1 MDFEKFEKNNWFQLI
16 INRILRISDGNV
28 VKQDLISG
36 LLILT
41 IFANIG
47 GAIKFIYDNIQL
59 FNINNL
65 ITSILE
71 LIKNVEQIFKYFSG
85 EEIYNTINQTNEFLE
100 PNFFSLMNYFIRI
113 LIRLVIAVIPFY
125 IGFRLIRLEKFW
137 SQIIGN
143 ILMILFP
150 VILYGEYQFT
160 ISIGLLI
167 IAITFIQFGKGN
179 IYIGFCVF

>member
-59 FNINNL
+59 FSIEHL
-65 ITSILE
+65 ITIILE
-71 LIKNVEQIFKYFSG
+71 LIKNVAK
-85 EEIYNTINQTNEFLE
+85 TIESTGKPLE
-100 PNFFSLMNYFIRI
+100 SMPAVMN
-113 LIRLVIAVIPFY
+113 
-125 IGFRLIRLEKFW
+125 
-137 SQIIGN
+137 
-143 ILMILFP
+143 
-150 VILYGEYQFT
+150 
-160 ISIGLLI
+160 
-167 IAITFIQFGKGN
+167 
-179 IYIGFCVF
+179 

>member
-85 EEIYNTINQTNEFLE
+85 EEIYNTINQTNEF
-100 PNFFSLMNYFIRI
+100 
-113 LIRLVIAVIPFY
+113 
-125 IGFRLIRLEKFW
+125 
-137 SQIIGN
+137 
-143 ILMILFP
+143 
-150 VILYGEYQFT
+150 
-160 ISIGLLI
+160 
-167 IAITFIQFGKGN
+167 
-179 IYIGFCVF
+179 